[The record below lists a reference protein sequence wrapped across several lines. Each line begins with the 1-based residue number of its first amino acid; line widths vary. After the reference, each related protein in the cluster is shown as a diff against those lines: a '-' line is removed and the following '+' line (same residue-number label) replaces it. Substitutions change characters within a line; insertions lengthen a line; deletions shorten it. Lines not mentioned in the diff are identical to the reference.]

1 MALSP
6 ESVSSLAT
14 PNSMT
19 HMTQPDSTLHLA
31 RRDQAPW
38 LLPDAL
44 KLNNIDFL
52 RFFLASL
59 VIFAHCYAL
68 RVGNDST
75 EPLHVFSKGQRT
87 FGGIAV
93 DFFFILSGFLI
104 THSWLRSSS
113 LRSFLWKRVL
123 RIYPA
128 FIAATLLGVLVITP
142 LFSSTG
148 HELLKSLSVPRFL
161 QSIAILDGG
170 GSDSAL
176 KRLVGGRTDLGFTS
190 NPVTA
195 INGSLWSIRYEF
207 WCYMGVATLGL
218 LTILA
223 KRPRLMLPLLA
234 VAIAGSV
241 ALEISH
247 KYIGLGRF
255 EQYIGEVEM
264 WARLFPCYVAGM
276 VFYLFRDRIP
286 WYPALLI
293 GAIAVM
299 IAACKV
305 PHAMAVASPIAG
317 TYVLFSLAFMP
328 SLRLQHFGKFGD
340 FSYGIYVY
348 AFPIQQAIVA
358 KLGVDVPL
366 WKFFSLAFV
375 ITLAAA
381 IISWHAIE
389 SPCLK
394 LKKRSRP
401 QVPPAHA

>member
-1 MALSP
+1 
-6 ESVSSLAT
+6 
-14 PNSMT
+14 
-19 HMTQPDSTLHLA
+19 MTQPDTMQAPGHKPA
-31 RRDQAPW
+31 APW

-75 EPLHVFSKGQRT
+75 EPLHIFSGGQRT
-87 FGGIAV
+87 FGGVAV

-104 THSWLRSSS
+104 THSWLRSST

-128 FIAATLLGVLVITP
+128 FIAATLLGVLVVTP
-142 LFSSTG
+142 LFSTRG
-148 HELLKSLSVPRFL
+148 HELLSSLSVPRFL
-161 QSIAILDGG
+161 QSIVILDGG

-176 KRLVGGRTDLGFTS
+176 VRLVGGRTDLGFPA

-218 LTILA
+218 LAVLS
-223 KRPRLMLPLLA
+223 KRPRLMLPLFA
-234 VAIAGSV
+234 VAVVGSV
-241 ALEISH
+241 ALERSGR
-247 KYIGLGRF
+247 YFGLGRF
-255 EQYIGEVEM
+255 EQYIGEVST
-264 WARLFPCYVAGM
+264 WARLLPCYLAGM
-276 VFYLFRDRIP
+276 VFYLHRDRIP
-286 WYPALLI
+286 WHPALLI
-293 GAIAVM
+293 AAVATL

-305 PHAMAVASPIAG
+305 PHAMAAASPIAG
-317 TYVLFSLAFMP
+317 TYVLFSLAFLP
-328 SLRLQHFGKFGD
+328 SLKLQHFGRFGD

-358 KLGVDVPL
+358 KLGVNFPL
-366 WKFFSLAFV
+366 WQFFPLAFV
-375 ITLAAA
+375 LTLVVA
-381 IISWHAIE
+381 IVSWHAIE

-394 LKKRSRP
+394 LKKRGPRP
-401 QVPPAHA
+401 ATPAPA